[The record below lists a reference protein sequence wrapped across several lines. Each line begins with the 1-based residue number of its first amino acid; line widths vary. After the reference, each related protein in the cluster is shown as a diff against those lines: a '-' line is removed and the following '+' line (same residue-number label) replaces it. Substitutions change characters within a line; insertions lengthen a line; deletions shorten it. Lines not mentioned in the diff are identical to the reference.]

1 MLTLFRVI
9 KFEIYHGMDARII
22 YIYKVSNK
30 IFSENITC
38 LEEYPVTSNK
48 KLILVQVLNQFIVK
62 SKIIHCGKTL

>member
-38 LEEYPVTSNK
+38 LEGYPVTSNK
-48 KLILVQVLNQFIVK
+48 KLTLVSSSESIY
-62 SKIIHCGKTL
+62 SKKQNNSLW